1 MTMQER
7 LDEATAA
14 VTDMHLAA
22 TALQAGAARL
32 LALDTPDNVEGLDA
46 ATVHAL
52 RRQARQASRVANRA
66 SAEVHD
72 VHAALNDI
80 ARDDPIIS
88 PMFGK

>member
-14 VTDMHLAA
+14 VTDMHVAA
-22 TALQAGAARL
+22 AALQAGAARL
-32 LALDTPDNVEGLDA
+32 LALDTPENVDGLEA
-46 ATVHAL
+46 STVRAL
-52 RRQARQASRVANRA
+52 RHQVRQASRVANRA

-72 VHAALNDI
+72 VHAALNDV
-80 ARDDPIIS
+80 AREDPVIG